1 MSGMT
6 KAPAAMK
13 AVRVHEPGETRRL
26 LYEDAPVPKPGVGD
40 ALVRVHAASFTPTEL
55 AWPSS
60 WVDRLGHDRR
70 PIIPGH
76 ELSGTVQ
83 ALGYGTTGLVVGDR
97 VFGISDWYR
106 DGALAEYVAIE
117 ARNVAPMPPSLTH
130 EEAAALPLAG
140 LTAWQALF
148 DHAGLTP
155 AQTILIHGAGGGVGA
170 LAVQLARAVGARIIA
185 TGKEGAERLSSEL
198 GADQFIDIDKERF
211 EDAARSVDV
220 VFDLVGGEV
229 LERSWSTL
237 KDGGVLISAVEDP
250 ATTANQR
257 PECRS
262 VFFVVEPSR
271 QQLIELSGRVGAG
284 ELRPVVGE
292 TYPLADAAEAFR
304 SKQRGSIPG
313 KIVVRVLEHSSAT
326 A

>member
-1 MSGMT
+1 MT
-6 KAPAAMK
+6 QAPAVMK
-13 AVRVHEPGETRRL
+13 AVRLYEPGETGRF
-26 LYEDAPVPKPGVGD
+26 LYEDAPVPEPGVGD

-76 ELSGTVQ
+76 EFCGTVE
-83 ALGYGTTGLVVGDR
+83 ALGYGTTGVGDG
-97 VFGISDWYR
+97 VFGVTDWYR
-106 DGALAEYVAIE
+106 DGAFADYVAVE
-117 ARNVAPMPPSLTH
+117 ARNLAPMPPSLTD

-148 DHAGLTP
+148 DHAGLIP
-155 AQTILIHGAGGGVGA
+155 AQTVLIQGAGGGVGA
-170 LAVQLARAVGARIIA
+170 LAVQLARAVGARVIA
-185 TGKEGAERLSSEL
+185 AGKQRAAKLTSEL
-198 GADQFIDIDKERF
+198 GADEFIDIERGHF
-211 EDAARSVDV
+211 EDVAGAVDV
-220 VFDLVGGEV
+220 VFDLVGGE
-229 LERSWSTL
+229 LLDRSWSTL
-237 KDGGVLISAVEDP
+237 KEGGVLVSAVEDP
-250 ATTANQR
+250 AATANQR

-271 QQLIELSGRVGAG
+271 AQLIELSGRIGAG

-292 TYPLADAAEAFR
+292 IRPLAGAEQAFFA
-304 SKQRGSIPG
+304 KQRGGIPG
-313 KIVVRVLEHSSAT
+313 KIVVRVMDHPPQT